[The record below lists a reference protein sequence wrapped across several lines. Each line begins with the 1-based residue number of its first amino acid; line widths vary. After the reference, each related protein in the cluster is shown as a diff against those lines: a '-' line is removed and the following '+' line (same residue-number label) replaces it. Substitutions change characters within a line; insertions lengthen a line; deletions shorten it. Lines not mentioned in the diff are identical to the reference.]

1 MPKYRK
7 VRTSNDKHVPEF
19 MRIAYPDY
27 AQRDQENLCAMGIR
41 GLFAIRRVQLST
53 LKIMQSLAEQL
64 RSKQDSG
71 TLMQY
76 QKHPYFDQ
84 YMRSR
89 ILYDDKA
96 IEQLYNNEKNV
107 ER

>member
-1 MPKYRK
+1 
-7 VRTSNDKHVPEF
+7 

-41 GLFAIRRVQLST
+41 GLFASGEYNAKAA
-53 LKIMQSLAEQL
+53 LKT
-64 RSKQDSG
+64 G
-71 TLMQY
+71 YTLMQY

-96 IEQLYNNEKNV
+96 IEQLYNNEKMY
-107 ER
+107 ERNMHNLNMHANCYRHMFVV